1 MKTWTLIP
9 RGREGEE
16 CGSADVSTSS
26 GYRRPPALRTYT
38 IIIIITILMS
48 IVIIIT
54 IIIIS
59 MIMIIIT
66 ILMIIIKQKLGLPSA
81 APD

>member
-1 MKTWTLIP
+1 MLIP

-38 IIIIITILMS
+38 IIIIITI
-48 IVIIIT
+48 IT
-54 IIIIS
+54 IS